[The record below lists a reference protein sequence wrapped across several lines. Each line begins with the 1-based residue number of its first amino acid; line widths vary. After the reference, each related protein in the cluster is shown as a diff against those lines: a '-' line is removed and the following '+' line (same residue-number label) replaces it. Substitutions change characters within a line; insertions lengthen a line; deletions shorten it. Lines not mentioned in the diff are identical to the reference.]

1 MTLHMKDG
9 TQIEAGSTGVGS
21 GCAYDPED
29 KTSPYGAFIQTTRYY
44 NATGEPFR
52 FIDPPQVESV
62 EVCGVVIPV
71 ENS

>member
-1 MTLHMKDG
+1 MDEKGKEEKENGED
-9 TQIEAGSTGVGS
+9 IE

-52 FIDPPQVESV
+52 FIDPTQVKSV
-62 EVCGVVIPV
+62 EVCGVIIPITD
-71 ENS
+71 S